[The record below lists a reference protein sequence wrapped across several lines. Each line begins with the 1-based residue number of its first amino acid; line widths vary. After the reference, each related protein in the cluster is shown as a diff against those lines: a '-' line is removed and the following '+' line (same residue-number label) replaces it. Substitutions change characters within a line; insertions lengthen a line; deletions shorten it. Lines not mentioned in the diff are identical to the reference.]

1 MTENAETYILHFGG
15 TILKE
20 YNGVYLVQYPYRRDE
35 IRYAVV
41 KYHYMSCGRN
51 GFDPIPLFDVTISK
65 EQAKFFSENLPAM
78 QQFCED
84 EFSKDEFSK
93 KFGL

>member
-1 MTENAETYILHFGG
+1 
-15 TILKE
+15 
-20 YNGVYLVQYPYRRDE
+20 
-35 IRYAVV
+35 
-41 KYHYMSCGRN
+41 MSCGRN
-51 GFDPIPLFDVTISK
+51 GFDPIPLFDVTISE

-93 KFGL
+93 KYGL

>member
-1 MTENAETYILHFGG
+1 MTESAEYYITYFGG

-20 YNGVYLVQYPYRRDE
+20 YNGVYLVKYKNPNGE

-41 KYHYMSCGRN
+41 KYHYVSCGRN
-51 GFDPIPLFDVTISK
+51 GFDPIPLFDVTISE

-78 QQFCED
+78 QRFCED

-93 KFGL
+93 KFGY